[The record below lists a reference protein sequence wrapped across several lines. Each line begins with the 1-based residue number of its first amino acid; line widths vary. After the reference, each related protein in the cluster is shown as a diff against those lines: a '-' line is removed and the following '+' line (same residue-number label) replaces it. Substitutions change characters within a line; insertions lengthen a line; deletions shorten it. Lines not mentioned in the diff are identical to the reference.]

1 MKRHPRISVPALILA
16 WPMAATAQ
24 TTTSEA
30 LQKAAEE
37 LGGSNAPAV
46 GGVTLLEILE
56 KGGPMMYPLGALSFV
71 GVILIVVYMLTLRQG
86 TVVTMRFMDVAES
99 LMRKQDY
106 LGLAAVC
113 NRSGQSI
120 ARIMQRAMDFI
131 GRNPGATVEEV
142 REVAQAEGVRQASM
156 MTQRI
161 SYLADIGSIAPMV
174 GLLGTVLGM
183 MKSFNTLSGGSFVG
197 AKTMELAS
205 GVSEALITT
214 AAGLFVGIP
223 ALAFYAVFRGK
234 VQKLISEL
242 ESAST
247 HLLAMFAAN
256 HDSTGRQSPARQ
268 PVRSRPAAR
277 DEDYAD
283 DDFDRTDRR
292 R

>member
-1 MKRHPRISVPALILA
+1 MKRLPRIFVPALILA
-16 WPMAATAQ
+16 WPLAAAAQ
-24 TTTSEA
+24 TTTTEA
-30 LQKAAEE
+30 LQKAAE
-37 LGGSNAPAV
+37 GMAGSVAPGAD
-46 GGVTLLEILE
+46 GVSLLNIID

-86 TVVTMRFMDVAES
+86 TVVTLRFMDVAES

-131 GRNPGATVEEV
+131 GRNPRASVEEV

-161 SYLADIGSIAPMV
+161 SYLADIGAIAPMV

-223 ALAFYAVFRGK
+223 ALAFYALFRGK

-242 ESAST
+242 ESATT
-247 HLLAMFAAN
+247 HLMAMF
-256 HDSTGRQSPARQ
+256 STDYESAGRRSPT
-268 PVRSRPAAR
+268 RPPGR
-277 DEDYAD
+277 TRPNMPDDYAD
-283 DDFDRTDRR
+283 EEVERTGRHR
-292 R
+292 